1 LNAIF
6 ARKGKGGSMSQL
18 SHVSE
23 VCFHCNQTFG
33 LGQAKVSYKGQIY
46 HGHCFV
52 KAKQKE
58 AEAQLVKIK
67 TY

>member
-1 LNAIF
+1 
-6 ARKGKGGSMSQL
+6 MSQL

>member
-1 LNAIF
+1 
-6 ARKGKGGSMSQL
+6 MSQL

-23 VCFHCNQTFG
+23 VCFHCNLTFG
-33 LGQAKVSYKGQIY
+33 LAQAKVSYKGQIY

-52 KAKQKE
+52 NAKQKE
-58 AEAQLVKIK
+58 AEVQLVKLK